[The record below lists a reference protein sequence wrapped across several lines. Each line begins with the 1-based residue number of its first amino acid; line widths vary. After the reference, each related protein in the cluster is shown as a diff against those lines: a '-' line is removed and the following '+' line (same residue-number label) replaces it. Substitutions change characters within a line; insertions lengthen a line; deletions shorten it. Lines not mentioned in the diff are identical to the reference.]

1 MTFADRLE
9 ELRKAA
15 TGTPWT
21 REGHSRIPEISMN
34 GIRSSADADYI
45 AFLANNADAILELV
59 RAADKLM
66 RLYKK
71 SVDVGP
77 HNNPNTEAN
86 ICRCI
91 NEVLAKLNGEQT

>member
-45 AFLANNADAILELV
+45 AFLANHADAILELV
-59 RAADKLM
+59 RAAEGFIAYRSIPRTWGDLE
-66 RLYKK
+66 RVEEL
-71 SVDVGP
+71 
-77 HNNPNTEAN
+77 
-86 ICRCI
+86 RQ
-91 NEVLAKLNGEQT
+91 VLSKLNGEQM